1 VLSDSNR
8 CTINCRRSAWLSTS
22 SIFSFIVGMFM
33 IPCAKCAMA
42 WAAAKKRIVMM
53 IVVLD
58 SEEEAETELL
68 KAFGE
73 VIMR

>member
-1 VLSDSNR
+1 
-8 CTINCRRSAWLSTS
+8 
-22 SIFSFIVGMFM
+22 M